1 MHHINPCARLLF
13 CNSVNEIDDRCG
25 SAILTLPRE
34 SQEEVL
40 KEFVTKKTRVRN
52 PIAFLMGMLKSKRGY
67 NAEGEGLAKDGGEED
82 DTDVKVGIK
91 RKRESDK
98 DSGSRDGERKRERK

>member
-1 MHHINPCARLLF
+1 MCSTTVCI
-13 CNSVNEIDDRCG
+13 SVNEIDDRCG
-25 SAILTLPRE
+25 SAILTLPRD

-67 NAEGEGLAKDGGEED
+67 NAEGEGLAKEADGEEGE
-82 DTDVKVGIK
+82 TVKVGEK

-98 DSGSRDGERKRERK
+98 DSRSRDGDRKRERR